1 MGKEE
6 IREIRVNPCGNI
18 ITMDIFFLHTDRHG
32 LTRILLRASLQL
44 VGKEEIIRER
54 RVGNIKF
61 L

>member
-1 MGKEE
+1 MGSVL
-6 IREIRVNPCGNI
+6 IRVGYNH
-18 ITMDIFFLHTDRHG
+18 MDIFFLHTDRHG